1 MTFLGGKMNY
11 KIKDKNIILKN
22 NNDFNPEHIFECG
35 QAFRWKKED
44 DGSYTS
50 IAFNKVINV
59 VMDDDSI
66 VFRNTNEDDFNNI
79 WIDYFDLNTDYSSI
93 KKILSKDDTLK
104 DAVEFGYGIRI
115 LNQDIFETIIS
126 FIISAN
132 NQIPRIKKSIEIISK
147 SYGDYIDN
155 YNGVDYYSFPTAENL
170 SKVSVEELREVS
182 RVGFRDKRI
191 VDTSRIIA
199 NNELNIAESIK
210 LSSEDLKNEL
220 IKLPG
225 VGPKVASCIM
235 LFAYGRGETFPVD
248 VWIKRVMEE
257 LYIKKET
264 SLKSID
270 RYAHEFFGD
279 LAGYAQQYLF
289 YYGRENK
296 VGK

>member
-1 MTFLGGKMNY
+1 MNY
-11 KIKDKNIILKN
+11 KIKDKNIILTDNK
-22 NNDFNPEHIFECG
+22 DFNPEHIFECG
-35 QAFRWKKED
+35 QAFRWKKEE

-50 IAFNKVINV
+50 VAFNKVINV
-59 VMDDDSI
+59 IIDDNNV
-66 VFRNTNEDDFNNI
+66 VFRNTNESDFNDI
-79 WIDYFDLNTDYSSI
+79 WIDYFDLNTDYSNI
-93 KKILSKDDTLK
+93 KNILSKDITLK

-115 LNQDIFETIIS
+115 LKQDIFETIIS

-147 SYGDYIDN
+147 NYGEYIDN
-155 YNGVDYYSFPTAENL
+155 YKGEDYYSFPTAEKL
-170 SKVSVEELREVS
+170 SEVSVEELREVS

-191 VDTSRIIA
+191 VDTSKIIA
-199 NNELNIAESIK
+199 NNELNISKSIE
-210 LSSEDLKNEL
+210 LNSNDLKQEL
-220 IKLPG
+220 VKLPG

-264 SLKSID
+264 SLKSIEG
-270 RYAHEFFGD
+270 YAHEFFGD

>member
-155 YNGVDYYSFPTAENL
+155 FNGVDYYSFPTAENL

>member
-59 VMDDDSI
+59 ITDDENI
-66 VFRNTNEDDFNNI
+66 LFRNTNEDDFNNI

>member
-11 KIKDKNIILKN
+11 KIEDKNIILKN

-50 IAFNKVINV
+50 VAFNKVINV
-59 VMDDDSI
+59 IMDDKNI
-66 VFRNTNEDDFNNI
+66 VFRNTNEKDFNNI
-79 WIDYFDLNTDYSSI
+79 WIDYFDLNTDYSNI
-93 KKILSKDDTLK
+93 KNILSKDDTLK
-104 DAVEFGYGIRI
+104 NAVEFGYGIRI
-115 LNQDIFETIIS
+115 LKQDIFETIIS

-147 SYGDYIDN
+147 NYGDYIDN
-155 YNGVDYYSFPTAENL
+155 YNGEDYYSFPTAESL
-170 SKVSVEELREVS
+170 SRVSVEELREVS

-191 VDTSRIIA
+191 VDTSKIIA
-199 NNELNIAESIK
+199 NDELNISESIN
-210 LSSEDLKNEL
+210 LSSEELKEEL

-264 SLKSID
+264 SLKFID
-270 RYAHEFFGD
+270 KYAHEFFGD